1 MKGNDISTQTPE
13 QTPGGSQSPGL
24 LFTQR
29 QDCLEWEQL
38 LPHATPCWWQSCTA
52 QTWMG
57 KGFDWWFFFFLYLCL
72 FEMGWKDLKRS
83 AHCHR
88 AWATMCTV
96 TRTTILLTSKF
107 SCQFKFPSVKPS
119 HIAPLVE
126 GSTFSGGNSEQSC
139 SSKMPFGG
147 APPLSK
153 GMWRVHKDYSPW
165 AGEVHT
171 TTVLPL
177 SPSLLHWWV
186 QLNEELKD
194 EMQEEV
200 SRIMWLCLDFLHQA
214 DHGSLLHFSIWKN

>member
-1 MKGNDISTQTPE
+1 MKVNDIYTQTPE

-38 LPHATPCWWQSCTA
+38 LPHATTCWWQSCTA
-52 QTWMG
+52 QTWVG
-57 KGFDWWFFFFLYLCL
+57 KGFDWFFFFSTSSFLR
-72 FEMGWKDLKRS
+72 WKDLKRS

-88 AWATMCTV
+88 ARATMCTV
-96 TRTTILLTSKF
+96 TWAPWSPENGTTSVQTSKL

-126 GSTFSGGNSEQSC
+126 GSTFSGDNSEQSC

-153 GMWRVHKDYSPW
+153 G
-165 AGEVHT
+165 T
-171 TTVLPL
+171 
-177 SPSLLHWWV
+177 
-186 QLNEELKD
+186 
-194 EMQEEV
+194 
-200 SRIMWLCLDFLHQA
+200 
-214 DHGSLLHFSIWKN
+214 